1 MAIRQNIP
9 RFVLREPPVV
19 GSPLSCG
26 AQRDNSITNAINKE
40 FAATEAASIKHAKI
54 LRQYDAD
61 DKITEAKCA
70 DIPFTDPR
78 PCVDRNLN
86 ITGYG
91 NTTNECRGGSLPA
104 TNADLV
110 QLFNICVNALL
121 KDRGDRNEK
130 ERIRYDA
137 ETAAADAALVKDIVA
152 AANAFTACCK
162 ANKNSEGCISKTPT
176 TV

>member
-1 MAIRQNIP
+1 MAMRQNIP
-9 RFVLREPPVV
+9 KIVLREPPVV
-19 GSPLSCG
+19 GPLSCG

-54 LRQYDAD
+54 MRQYDAD

-70 DIPFTDPR
+70 DIPFMNPV

-86 ITGYG
+86 ITGYS
-91 NTTNECRGGSLPA
+91 NTPNGCRGDSSPA

-110 QLFNICVNALL
+110 QLVNICANALL
-121 KDRGDRNEK
+121 KDREDRNEK

-137 ETAAADAALVKDIVA
+137 ETADADAALVKDIIA

-162 ANKNSEGCISKTPT
+162 ANKNSEGCNPKTPT

>member
-1 MAIRQNIP
+1 MTIRQNIP

-54 LRQYDAD
+54 IRQFNDD

-70 DIPFTDPR
+70 NIPFTDPV
-78 PCVDRNLN
+78 PCV
-86 ITGYG
+86 
-91 NTTNECRGGSLPA
+91 RGQGTSIVIEPRCNSGGA
-104 TNADLV
+104 RVASENDLE
-110 QLFNICVNALL
+110 QMMQNCMNALL
-121 KDRGDRNEK
+121 KDREDRNEK

-137 ETAAADAALVKDIVA
+137 ETAAADAALVKDIAA